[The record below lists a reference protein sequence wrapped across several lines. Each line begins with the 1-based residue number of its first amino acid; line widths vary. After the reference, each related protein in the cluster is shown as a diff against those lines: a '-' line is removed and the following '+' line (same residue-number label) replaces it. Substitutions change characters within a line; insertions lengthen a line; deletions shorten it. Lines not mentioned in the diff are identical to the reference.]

1 MTSLDIDLNHSGVV
15 LAITDSSILRTCVL
29 KSIQKVHHE
38 GKNGIIISLSEPQ
51 IILKKALE
59 KQSIDTSDLLFIDGV
74 TVSAM
79 GRKGEEKNCFYV
91 NKSSDL
97 TGIGIAITKAMSLVE
112 NKENMVII
120 LDSVSTLL
128 IYNDPNLIIRF
139 LHMLINK
146 IRLNSAAGILF
157 SAKNAIDPI
166 VTAQITAF
174 SDSVRHFEKNP

>member
-1 MTSLDIDLNHSGVV
+1 MTIDTIEMDNSGVV
-15 LAITDSSILRTCVL
+15 LAIADSAILRTCVL
-29 KSIQKVHHE
+29 KSIQKIYQE
-38 GKNGIIISLSEPQ
+38 GKTGVIISLSEPQ

-59 KQSIDTSDLLFIDGV
+59 KNSVDTSTLFFIDGV

-79 GRKGEEKNCFYV
+79 GKAGTEENCFYV

-97 TGIGIAITKAMSLVE
+97 TGIGIAITKAMALIE

-146 IRLNSAAGILF
+146 VRLNSAAGILF
-157 SAKNAIDPI
+157 SAKNAVDPI

-174 SDSVRHFEKNP
+174 SDSVMHLEK

>member
-1 MTSLDIDLNHSGVV
+1 MTIDTIEMDNSGVV
-15 LAITDSSILRTCVL
+15 LAIADSAILRTCVL
-29 KSIQKVHHE
+29 KSIQKIYQE
-38 GKNGIIISLSEPQ
+38 GKTGVIISLSEPQ

-59 KQSIDTSDLLFIDGV
+59 KNSVDTSTLFFIDGV
-74 TVSAM
+74 TESAM
-79 GRKGEEKNCFYV
+79 GKAGTEENCFYV

-97 TGIGIAITKAMSLVE
+97 TGIGIAITKAMALIE

-139 LHMLINK
+139 LHMLVNK
-146 IRLNSAAGILF
+146 VRLNDAIGVLF

-174 SDSVRHFEKNP
+174 SDSVMYFEK

>member
-1 MTSLDIDLNHSGVV
+1 MTIDTIEMDNSGVV
-15 LAITDSSILRTCVL
+15 LAIADSAILRTCVL
-29 KSIQKVHHE
+29 KSIQKIYQE
-38 GKNGIIISLSEPQ
+38 GKTVVIISLSEPQ

-59 KQSIDTSDLLFIDGV
+59 KNSVDTSTLFFIDGV

-79 GRKGEEKNCFYV
+79 GKAGTEENCFYV

-97 TGIGIAITKAMSLVE
+97 TGIGIAITKAMALIE

-120 LDSVSTLL
+120 LDSISTLL

-139 LHMLINK
+139 LHMLVNK
-146 IRLNSAAGILF
+146 VRLNDAIGVLF

-174 SDSVRHFEKNP
+174 SDSVMYFEKE

>member
-1 MTSLDIDLNHSGVV
+1 MTIDTIEMDNSGVV
-15 LAITDSSILRTCVL
+15 LAIADSAILRTCVL
-29 KSIQKVHHE
+29 KSIQKIYQE
-38 GKNGIIISLSEPQ
+38 GKTGVIISLSEPQ

-59 KQSIDTSDLLFIDGV
+59 KNSVDTSTLFFIDGV

-79 GRKGEEKNCFYV
+79 GKAGTEENCFYV

-97 TGIGIAITKAMSLVE
+97 TGIGIAITKAMALIE

-139 LHMLINK
+139 LHMLVNK
-146 IRLNSAAGILF
+146 VRLNDAIGVLF

-174 SDSVRHFEKNP
+174 SDSVMYFEK

>member
-1 MTSLDIDLNHSGVV
+1 MTNLDIEMDNSGVILV
-15 LAITDSSILRTCVL
+15 IADAAILRSCVL
-29 KSIQKVHHE
+29 KSIQKLCQE
-38 GKNGIIISLSEPQ
+38 GKTGIVISLSEPQ
-51 IILKKALE
+51 IILKKELV
-59 KQSIDTSDLLFIDGV
+59 KNSVDTSGLIFIDGV

-79 GRKGEEKNCFYV
+79 GKPGTEENCFYV

-97 TGIGIAITKAMSLVE
+97 TGLGIAITKAMALIE

-139 LHMLINK
+139 LHMLVNK
-146 IRLNSAAGILF
+146 VRLNDAIGVLF

-174 SDSVRHFEKNP
+174 SDSVRYFEK

>member
-1 MTSLDIDLNHSGVV
+1 MTIDTIEMDNSGVV
-15 LAITDSSILRTCVL
+15 LAIADSAILRTCVL
-29 KSIQKVHHE
+29 KSIQKIYQE
-38 GKNGIIISLSEPQ
+38 GKTGVIISLSEPQ

-59 KQSIDTSDLLFIDGV
+59 KNSVDTSTLFFIDGV

-79 GRKGEEKNCFYV
+79 GKAGTEENCFYV

-97 TGIGIAITKAMSLVE
+97 TGIGIAITKAMALIE

-139 LHMLINK
+139 LHMLVNK
-146 IRLNSAAGILF
+146 VRLNDAIGILF

-174 SDSVRHFEKNP
+174 SDSVMYFEK

>member
-1 MTSLDIDLNHSGVV
+1 MTIDTIEMDNSGVV
-15 LAITDSSILRTCVL
+15 LAIADSAILRTCVL
-29 KSIQKVHHE
+29 KSIQKIYQE
-38 GKNGIIISLSEPQ
+38 GKTGVIISLSEPQ

-59 KQSIDTSDLLFIDGV
+59 KNSVDTSTLFFIDGV

-79 GRKGEEKNCFYV
+79 GKAGTEENCFYV

-97 TGIGIAITKAMSLVE
+97 TGIGIAITKAMALIE

-120 LDSVSTLL
+120 LDSISTLL

-139 LHMLINK
+139 LHMLVNK
-146 IRLNSAAGILF
+146 VRLNDAIGVLF

-174 SDSVRHFEKNP
+174 SDSVMYFEK

>member
-1 MTSLDIDLNHSGVV
+1 MTIDTIEMDNSGVV
-15 LAITDSSILRTCVL
+15 LAIADSAILRTCVL
-29 KSIQKVHHE
+29 KSIQKIYQE
-38 GKNGIIISLSEPQ
+38 GKTGVIISLSEPQ

-59 KQSIDTSDLLFIDGV
+59 KNSVDTSTLFFIDGV

-79 GRKGEEKNCFYV
+79 GKAGTEENCFYV

-97 TGIGIAITKAMSLVE
+97 TGIGIAITKAMALIG

-139 LHMLINK
+139 LHMLVNK
-146 IRLNSAAGILF
+146 VRLNDAIGVLF

-174 SDSVRHFEKNP
+174 SDSVMHLEK